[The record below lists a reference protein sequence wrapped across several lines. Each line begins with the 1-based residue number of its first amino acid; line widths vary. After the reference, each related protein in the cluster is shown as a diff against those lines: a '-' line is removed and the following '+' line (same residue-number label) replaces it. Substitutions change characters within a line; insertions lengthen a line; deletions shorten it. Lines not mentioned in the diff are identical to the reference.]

1 MLEYNQN
8 GAKTAAG
15 DPETT
20 SYMKYSVGEKKNVK
34 FRKMEFSKRGKAC
47 LLRFLDLLLSCHSTH
62 HMAAIISLHSHLL
75 H

>member
-47 LLRFLDLLLSCHSTH
+47 LL
-62 HMAAIISLHSHLL
+62 
-75 H
+75 